1 MNEKV
6 SSNSLVTVYIPCHN
20 YGRYL
25 EQAVDSVLRQTY
37 TQWEMILIDD
47 GSQDDSA
54 QIMAR
59 YQAAYP
65 QKIRT
70 ISHPTPAG
78 LQVSANEA
86 LRQARGRYIMR
97 LDADDYL
104 DENAFL
110 VLSYYLDQHP
120 NIALVY
126 PNYVYIDAQGNF
138 LGLEQRKRVG
148 IEDQVLDLPA
158 HGACTMIRKRVLLSV
173 GGYDERFDRQDGYDL
188 WLKVINRYPVANIET
203 PLFFYRQHA
212 ESLSGDNVKL
222 LRVREQI
229 KHSRA
234 GLENSSV
241 QPRIAAIVGAKNT
254 YTRLPNV
261 VLNPIAGRP
270 LIDYTLDA
278 VMDVDLVEK
287 VLVTTDDPGVVDY
300 CGAHYPDVLTRL
312 RPAEFSDLHASIAM
326 VINDA
331 VQYLEQGDIYPDI
344 LVWLG
349 VNAPLRMAEDI
360 RAAIHTLLLYKVDSV
375 ISVYEDFE
383 LHYLHRMYGL
393 EALNP
398 AMHRKIRLEREA
410 LFIDN
415 GAVRTFWRDVL
426 TDTDY
431 YGQKVGHIVMP
442 RYDSFQIKKPQ
453 DAWIIEQV
461 LKSRQA
467 GSDLIPA
474 DWDKP
479 GVK

>member
-1 MNEKV
+1 M
-6 SSNSLVTVYIPCHN
+6 STNSLITVYIPCHN

-25 EQAVDSVLRQTY
+25 EQAVESVIRQTY
-37 TQWEMILIDD
+37 VHWEMILIND
-47 GSQDDSA
+47 GSKDDSA
-54 QIMAR
+54 EIMAR
-59 YQAAYP
+59 YAAAHP
-65 QKIRT
+65 EKIRI
-70 ISHPTPAG
+70 ISHPKPAG
-78 LQVSANEA
+78 LQISANEA

-110 VLSYYLDQHP
+110 VLSHYLDQHP

-126 PNYVYIDAQGNF
+126 PNYVYIDAQGNT

-203 PLFFYRQHA
+203 PLFFYRQHD
-212 ESLSGDNVKL
+212 ESLTGDNVKL

-229 KHSRA
+229 KGSRA
-234 GLENSSV
+234 DLENSSV
-241 QPRIAAIVGAKNT
+241 QPRVAAIVGAKNT
-254 YTRLPNV
+254 YSRLPNV
-261 VLNPIAGRP
+261 VLNPLAGHP
-270 LIDYTLDA
+270 LIDYTLKA
-278 VMDVDLVEK
+278 VLDVDLVEK
-287 VLVTTDDPGVVDY
+287 VLVSTDDPAVVSY
-300 CGAHYPDVLTRL
+300 CQGHFPQVLTRL
-312 RPAEFSDLHASIAM
+312 RPSEFSDLHASIAM

-331 VQYLEQGDIYPDI
+331 VQYLQTQGVYPDI

-349 VNAPLRMAEDI
+349 VNAPLRTAEDI

-410 LFIDN
+410 LFVDN
-415 GAVRTFWRDVL
+415 GAVRTFWRDSL
-426 TDTDY
+426 TEDDY

-467 GSDLIPA
+467 SNDMTPA
-474 DWDKP
+474 DWKEP
-479 GVK
+479 GMK